1 MDSSF
6 IYSRPVS
13 GRLFLGRK
21 TECAVMSNLL
31 RSGENVVV
39 YEPPKAGKDS
49 LLQQVFSSMK
59 TTESQFRVV
68 RVPLMSVRSVSAFC
82 LRLGAEVLKACGST
96 SAEYTALAADT
107 LGNTHFV
114 FDELAWQGGG
124 EVLSLGWDI
133 DDADLRAIVTL
144 PYRVA
149 QRSGFRIFV
158 CLDEFQSVMLTEDGD
173 RICRIMQDVFT
184 KRSDEDRKA
193 AAYVFCGSQ
202 VNAMNE
208 IFGRR
213 KLFYRQ
219 VERVKLGDIDP
230 KEIVDA
236 VNRGFLT
243 SGKVVDK
250 NLMLGVCGLFK
261 NNVYYINCFS
271 AICDALTK
279 GYIMEPVLNEALEN
293 LLAIHEPRFRAIMAD
308 LTTFQVSLLRAVI
321 DGHTRFSSAEVIRRY
336 GLNSSANVRRLKDAL
351 CKKEILGFDEEDNP
365 YLFDPLFEYW
375 VTKYY
380 FEIQ

>member
-1 MDSSF
+1 MESPF
-6 IYSRPVS
+6 VYSRPVS
-13 GRLFLGRK
+13 GRWFIGRK
-21 TECAVMSNLL
+21 TECAVLSNLL
-31 RSGENVVV
+31 NNGENVAL

-49 LLQQVFSSMK
+49 LLQQVFSSLK
-59 TTESQFRVV
+59 PFEGQYRVV
-68 RVPLMSVRSVSAFC
+68 RVPLMNVRSISAFC

-96 SAEYTALAADT
+96 SADYTALAAET
-107 LGNTHFV
+107 LGGTHFV

-133 DDADLRAIVTL
+133 DDEDLRAMVTL

-149 QRSGFRIFV
+149 RHCGYRLFV

-173 RICRIMQDVFT
+173 RICHIMQDVFSC
-184 KRSDEDRKA
+184 RSEEDRRSA
-193 AAYVFCGSQ
+193 SYIFCGSQ
-202 VNAMNE
+202 VNAMHE

-219 VERVKLGDIDP
+219 VERVKLEEIDS
-230 KEIVDA
+230 KEIADSI
-236 VNRGFLT
+236 NRGFL
-243 SGKVVDK
+243 SGGKVVER
-250 NLMLGVCGLFK
+250 NLILGVCSLFK
-261 NNVYYINCFS
+261 NNVYYINCFA
-271 AICDALTK
+271 AICDSLSK

-293 LLAIHEPRFRAIMAD
+293 LLAIHQPRFRAIMSD

-321 DGHTRFSSAEVIRRY
+321 DGYTRFSSAEVIRRY
-336 GLNSSANVRRLKDAL
+336 ELNSSANVRRLKDAL
-351 CKKEILGFDEEDNP
+351 CKKEILFFDSEDVP
-365 YLFDPLFEYW
+365 HILDPLFEYW